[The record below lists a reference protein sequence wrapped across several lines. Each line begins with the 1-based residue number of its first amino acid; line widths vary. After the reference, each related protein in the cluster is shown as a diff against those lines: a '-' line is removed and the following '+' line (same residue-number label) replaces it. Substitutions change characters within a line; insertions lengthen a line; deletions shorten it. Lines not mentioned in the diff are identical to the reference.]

1 MVKAPSRTVVHLGM
15 GVGICMLL
23 GMAQGVWAQALAPR
37 VYDEQLRVL
46 MDQQSPS
53 QRQWSV
59 DGGGWLSLG
68 MLDYDD
74 EPAATQRTL
83 LQSQLRGWSQVSI
96 RDTHVFYVR
105 GLLEYDD
112 WQRNNSPPGP
122 GDDSFERLERAWY
135 GLNVGRLFGWDPS
148 GPVNL
153 GLKAGRDF
161 QTIGNS
167 LVLSLPLDMLSV
179 QAAVDQWQVKTFAGT
194 TLYRSLNMDPSPLV
208 ADHQDRVLWGAELV
222 YEGSSDHRP
231 FVYCLWNWDHTD
243 PSAPSP
249 GQSCQYDSR
258 YLGVGSRGILI
269 SDQVR
274 YAVEL
279 VVERGRTYS
288 SGAVSGR
295 DRIEAFAFDA
305 SLEYLVHH
313 PTSPRLTVE
322 YMFGSGDPD
331 RTTSAVATVGGNTIH
346 TPDYAFNA
354 LGWRDTGMASAM
366 AISNL
371 HILACGASL
380 SPWDRFKGLEIGGKV
395 FVYAKDWRD
404 GAIGDT
410 LATRSERWVGCEWDL
425 FCNWR
430 LTSDLA
436 WTIRYGM
443 FHPGDAYDAGDDSSR
458 DFLYTGL
465 VLSF

>member
-1 MVKAPSRTVVHLGM
+1 MVDAQSRTAVYRAM
-15 GVGICMLL
+15 GVGICAWLW
-23 GMAQGVWAQALAPR
+23 GAHAVWAQPLAPR
-37 VYDEQLRVL
+37 VYDEELRIR
-46 MDQQSPS
+46 MDQQAPS
-53 QRQWSV
+53 RQEVTV

-74 EPAATQRTL
+74 DPASTQRTL
-83 LQSQLRGWSQVSI
+83 LQSQLRGWSQVGL

-112 WQRNNSPPGP
+112 WKRNNSPTSR

-148 GPVNL
+148 GRAEL
-153 GLKAGRDF
+153 GVKAGRDF
-161 QTIGNS
+161 QTLGNS
-167 LVLSLPLDMLSV
+167 LVLSLPLDMLS
-179 QAAVDQWQVKTFAGT
+179 AEAEVDAWQFRTFAGT

-208 ADHQDRVLWGAELV
+208 KDHQDRVLWGAELA
-222 YEGSSDHRP
+222 YEGLSDHRP

-249 GQSCQYDSR
+249 AQSYQYDSR
-258 YLGVGSRGILI
+258 YFGVGSRGILI
-269 SDQVR
+269 TDEVR

-279 VVERGRTYS
+279 VLERGRTYS
-288 SGAVSGR
+288 DGAASGR
-295 DRIEAFAFDA
+295 DRIEAWAFDA
-305 SLEYLVHH
+305 SLEYLIPHT
-313 PTSPRLTVE
+313 PSGRLTLE

-331 RTTSAVATVGGNTIH
+331 RTRSAVATVGGNTVH
-346 TPDYAFNA
+346 TPDQAFNA

-366 AISNL
+366 ALSNL

-380 SPWDRFKGLEIGGKV
+380 FPWARFQGLEVGGKV

-404 GAIGDT
+404 GAISDT
-410 LATRSERWVGCEWDL
+410 LATLSERWVGCEWDL

-430 LTSDLA
+430 WTSDLA
-436 WTIRYGM
+436 WTLRYGM
-443 FHPGDAYDAGDDSSR
+443 FHPGDAYNEGDDSSR

-465 VLSF
+465 VFSF